1 MDEKGINQPTERMEA
16 NMSSENM
23 ATTKTEKDGFDEGT
37 NAELS
42 LDDLEGAAGGAHT
55 NWRWIRKSDMQ
66 PENPQP
72 AKPDVVKFC
81 VDCGATYMESQ
92 GHDCPEK

>member
-1 MDEKGINQPTERMEA
+1 MG
-16 NMSSENM
+16 SENM
-23 ATTKTEKDGFDEGT
+23 AADEGA

-42 LDDLEGAAGGAHT
+42 LDDLEGAAGGRKARPHHT
-55 NWRWIRKSDMQ
+55 YRPPKQ
-66 PENPQP
+66 PEQPAQP

-92 GHDCPEK
+92 GHDCPEQ